1 MRGERKMP
9 NKWWTRRNG
18 EWTKATRAVDDNE
31 HQLAIPFSELNWSK
45 GGQENRAVVK
55 TLKGPCPAPKSIDHA
70 VNDLQLAVDVR
81 YRLYIFPL
89 PHRGHMPAVLP
100 AADENKAEV
109 AIG

>member
-1 MRGERKMP
+1 M
-9 NKWWTRRNG
+9 
-18 EWTKATRAVDDNE
+18 DDNE

-45 GGQENRAVVK
+45 GGQENRAEVK
-55 TLKGPCPAPKSIDHA
+55 TLKAALEVSCMNPAPKSIDHA

-89 PHRGHMPAVLP
+89 PHRGHMSALLP
-100 AADENKAEV
+100 ATDENKAKV